1 MSGLLR
7 ASAVY
12 TLSNLLPKVG
22 AVFLVPI
29 YVRALSAEQYGT
41 VALLT
46 TLIGFLTMVYHLGMD
61 GSLMRLHFD
70 AAGSARASIYWSAT
84 IVTLALAAAVS
95 AVLIVAGPLVFD
107 VIPGDIP
114 FVPLGLL
121 AVGVAFSS
129 SVAYVPSSYFR
140 ATRQAV
146 RYAAFHLGSFALT
159 AAAVLFM
166 LLVLG
171 LGTAGVIGGQL
182 VSAVVMLAVA
192 VGVVVGFGP
201 IRLRRESVRA
211 LLDVGLPLVP
221 HAISA
226 WALKLLDRWLIG
238 LFIGL
243 PAAGALAAIGA
254 YSFGYQIGSVVT
266 LLVTSF
272 NQAWAPFF
280 YAIAHEA
287 QAPRLYRHMVTIVL
301 AGTFVVA
308 VGLSAISREVVE
320 ILARPGYEAAQDVIS
335 IVALGS
341 VVYAFYTMFVVA
353 LFVAK
358 RTRRLAL
365 ITFASVVVNVVLNAL
380 LIPPLGV
387 SGAAWATVG
396 GYAFFA
402 VATYLHGRGMYPIGV
417 DVVRLSIA
425 GAAGLGVALLARA
438 VQPGDVLAAAA
449 LHVGMTALYALG
461 VLALVIGPLRELLA
475 TRSELRRS
483 RRGT

>member
-22 AVFLVPI
+22 AVFLVPV
-29 YVRALSAEQYGT
+29 YVQALSAAEYGT

-70 AAGSARASIYWSAT
+70 AERGGREGLYWSAT
-84 IVTLALAAAVS
+84 LLTLGLAAAVT
-95 AVLIVAGPLVFD
+95 AVFLVAGPLLFD

-121 AVGVAFSS
+121 AVGVALCS
-129 SVAYVPSSYFR
+129 SVGYVPSTYFR

-146 RYAAFHLGSFALT
+146 TYAVVHLGGFALT

-182 VSAVVMLAVA
+182 VSAAVMLIVTLAV
-192 VGVVVGFGP
+192 VLRLGP
-201 IRLRRESVRA
+201 IRIRREAVSS
-211 LLDVGLPLVP
+211 LLGIGLPLVP

-266 LLVTSF
+266 LLVASF
-272 NQAWAPFF
+272 NQAWAPYF
-280 YAIAHEA
+280 YGIAHEEH
-287 QAPRLYRHMVTIVL
+287 APRLYRQIVTVVL

-320 ILARPGYEAAQDVIS
+320 VLARPGYEAAVDVIS
-335 IVALGS
+335 IVALGA
-341 VVYAFYTMFVVA
+341 VVYAFYTMFVTA

-365 ITFASVVVNVVLNAL
+365 ITFASVIVNVALNAL
-380 LIPPLGV
+380 LIPLLGV

-402 VATYLHGRGMYPIGV
+402 LATYLHGRRMYPIEIDGL
-417 DVVRLSIA
+417 RLSVA
-425 GAAGLGVALLARA
+425 AAGGVATALVARA
-438 VQPGDVLAAAA
+438 VQPEDVLMAAAV
-449 LHVGMTALYALG
+449 HVGLAALYAVG
-461 VLALVIGPLRELLA
+461 VLALVLGPVREVLA
-475 TRSELRRS
+475 ARDELRR
-483 RRGT
+483 RRTRS